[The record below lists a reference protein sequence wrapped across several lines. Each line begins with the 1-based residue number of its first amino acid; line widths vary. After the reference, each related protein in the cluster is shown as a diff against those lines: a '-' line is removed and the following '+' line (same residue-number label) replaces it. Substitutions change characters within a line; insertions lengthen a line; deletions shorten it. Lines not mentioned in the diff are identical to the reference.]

1 MTDTPMQPETGR
13 PENERTDTETALAAG
28 KAPATEKA
36 GAGDAATLL
45 GAAASAEPPA
55 EEAAPEETS
64 PAYEAFTLPDG
75 MTLDPAALEAAQ
87 ALFGEAKLSQA
98 QAQKFVDFALG
109 RELAAQHRS
118 LQAFQDLQ
126 ERWVEEVKADPAI
139 GGTKLNGALA
149 HAARAI
155 DRLGGSELRQALD
168 LTGAGNH
175 PAVVRAFVAL
185 GRLLAEDR
193 FAPGGNAR
201 PAPPRTPAETIYGAR
216 RGAANGESSMGG
228 RRTGG

>member
-1 MTDTPMQPETGR
+1 MPHTPTDAPTQPEI
-13 PENERTDTETALAAG
+13 ERA
-28 KAPATEKA
+28 EKA
-36 GAGDAATLL
+36 AAIDKVPAGDAATLL
-45 GAAASAEPPA
+45 GAAASADPTA
-55 EEAAPEETS
+55 EEAAADES
-64 PAYEAFTLPDG
+64 PPGYEAFTLPDG

-87 ALFGEAKLSQA
+87 ALFGEAKLSQE

-139 GGTKLNGALA
+139 GGARLGSALA
-149 HAARAI
+149 QAARAI

-185 GRLLAEDR
+185 GRLMAEDR

-201 PAPPRTPAETIYGAR
+201 PAPPRTPAETIYGGR
-216 RGAANGESSMGG
+216 RGAANGESSMSG
-228 RRTGG
+228 RRVGG

>member
-1 MTDTPMQPETGR
+1 MTDTPLRPDSEPPETTPAPR
-13 PENERTDTETALAAG
+13 D
-28 KAPATEKA
+28 KAPA
-36 GAGDAATLL
+36 GDPATLL
-45 GAAASAEPPA
+45 GAAAATAADATASDESVPNDS
-55 EEAAPEETS
+55 APEAGAETA
-64 PAYEAFTLPDG
+64 PGYEAFTLPDG
-75 MTLDPAALEAAQ
+75 MTLDAAALEAAQ
-87 ALFGEAKLSQA
+87 ALFGEARLSQA

-193 FAPGGNAR
+193 FAPGASAR
-201 PAPPRTPAETIYGAR
+201 PAPPRTPAETIYGSR
-216 RGAANGESSMGG
+216 PQGG
-228 RRTGG
+228 RR

>member
-1 MTDTPMQPETGR
+1 MPHAPTDAATRPETER
-13 PENERTDTETALAAG
+13 PEKAAATD
-28 KAPATEKA
+28 KVP
-36 GAGDAATLL
+36 AGDAATLL
-45 GAAASAEPPA
+45 GAADSGEPAPG
-55 EEAAPEETS
+55 EPSLGESGSEAGSEPL

-75 MTLDPAALEAAQ
+75 MALDPAALEAAQ
-87 ALFGEAKLSQA
+87 ALFGEARLSQA

-155 DRLGGSELRQALD
+155 DRLGGSDLRQALD

-193 FAPGGNAR
+193 FAPGGGAR
-201 PAPPRTPAETIYGAR
+201 PSPPRTPAETIYGAR
-216 RGAANGESSMGG
+216 RGAANGESSTSG